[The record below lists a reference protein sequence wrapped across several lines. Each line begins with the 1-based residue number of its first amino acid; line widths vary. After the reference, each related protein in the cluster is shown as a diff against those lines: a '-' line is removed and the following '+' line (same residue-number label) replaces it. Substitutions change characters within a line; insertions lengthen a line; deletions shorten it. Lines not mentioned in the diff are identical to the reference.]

1 MEIYSKPGY
10 ITVSYDEADHVIIFD
25 WTKFTVTLDEI
36 KELHQK
42 ALKTAQERKCYDY
55 IAETSKVR
63 TALPQPVIKWW
74 GQEWIPELV
83 KAGLRSITTVVPSS
97 AIAKLS
103 TRSWQTE
110 VIEGITMKNVQSL
123 QEAKAFVNE
132 LRQQAPV

>member
-1 MEIYSKPGY
+1 MEIYSKPGC
-10 ITVSYDEADHVIIFD
+10 ITVSYDEVDHVVIFD
-25 WTKFTVTLDEI
+25 WTKFVVALDEI

-42 ALKTAQERKCYDY
+42 ALKIAQERDCYDY
-55 IAETSKVR
+55 IAETSKVKS
-63 TALPQPVIKWW
+63 ALPQPVIEWW
-74 GQEWIPELV
+74 GQEWVPELV

-110 VIEGITMKNVQSL
+110 VVDGITMKNVQTL

-132 LRQQAPV
+132 LRKQ